1 MDIIL
6 ALPWPLWYLGA
17 WRMHNAAAAGAASG
31 ASGSGPGCYSAPPPA
46 PPAPQ
51 QLQAAAAAAAA
62 AVGVFPLLHGQRD
75 AQRGDDVDDD
85 VTDDVTG
92 RSAASERRVNWLHC
106 AHTALNFA
114 DVRCEIFRKVF
125 PWTTTTE
132 FGLRRTAIRSPG
144 LPFMVSREMRTR
156 RCTEGLFWGI
166 FGTALF
172 LPFLLLF
179 PTPSL
184 PSFPF
189 TPSL

>member
-1 MDIIL
+1 
-6 ALPWPLWYLGA
+6 
-17 WRMHNAAAAGAASG
+17 MHNAAAAGAASG

-62 AVGVFPLLHGQRD
+62 LSFHQHHQQRLAAAAAVGVFPLLHGQRD

-92 RSAASERRVNWLHC
+92 RSAASERRVKWLHC